1 MGKGYI
7 GTARGVVDVGEKG
20 DSETIRP
27 FEPQSENS
35 HAVDVIR
42 QILDLWRLIKPC

>member
-1 MGKGYI
+1 MRWW
-7 GTARGVVDVGEKG
+7 TLGEEG

-27 FEPQSENS
+27 FEPQSVNS
-35 HAVDVIR
+35 HGVDVIL